1 MFLHHLPTTLLLATT
16 DFILCFRPLEHFR
29 SQKMCSNESPG
40 FPSQKSHFPS
50 SSTLRNCLCFSL
62 AHYPALLEET
72 TLLWTYDDSKPIFL
86 NETTVCL
93 DFLPHPKTLLLSP
106 LLSFVSA
113 AHLMLFLLTVG
124 AVSGGYFP
132 SFRWVIAPS
141 KARNGVLSFSSAQG
155 SLLRTVA
162 AHQYQCWLLCDIPE
176 AFFVAVLSY
185 LERLSCQLDAV
196 NVLSPHAAQ
205 LIGWHGHRKM
215 GTPCGHCRFR
225 KGGAAEVDGERH
237 GRTASARERG
247 IRKGVGKG
255 L

>member
-1 MFLHHLPTTLLLATT
+1 MTIAIKMLSSVKRALSLWINLTCANSCFCTICQQPFSWLQL
-16 DFILCFRPLEHFR
+16 ISYYVFRPLEHFR

-86 NETTVCL
+86 NETTVCP

-132 SFRWVIAPS
+132 SSRWVITPS
-141 KARNGVLSFSSAQG
+141 KARNGVLSFSAAQG
-155 SLLRTVA
+155 PLLRMVA

-185 LERLSCQLDAV
+185 LERLC
-196 NVLSPHAAQ
+196 
-205 LIGWHGHRKM
+205 
-215 GTPCGHCRFR
+215 C
-225 KGGAAEVDGERH
+225 
-237 GRTASARERG
+237 ASSM
-247 IRKGVGKG
+247 
-255 L
+255 LWMF